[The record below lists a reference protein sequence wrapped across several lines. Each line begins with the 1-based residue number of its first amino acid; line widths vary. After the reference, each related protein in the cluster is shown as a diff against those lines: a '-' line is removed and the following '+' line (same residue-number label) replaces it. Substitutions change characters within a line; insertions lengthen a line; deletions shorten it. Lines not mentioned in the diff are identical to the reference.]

1 MKTTSRIGVA
11 VAALA
16 LAILFVAPMW
26 RVDLKAP
33 QYPEGLGLRIWI
45 NQIQGAT
52 PNGLNSI
59 NGLNHYIGM
68 KAIEPGQIP
77 ELRFMPYIVVGL
89 ILAGL
94 VVAALGRRRL
104 LYGYVGVFL
113 AIAVA
118 GLYDFWRWEYDYGHN
133 LDPTAAIRIPG
144 MSYQPPLVGGKQ
156 LLNFHATSWPDLGGW
171 AAIAAVTVIVV
182 IAITEWRAGR
192 AEARS
197 TEASFPA
204 RGVAGGRLA

>member
-1 MKTTSRIGVA
+1 MKTTSRWAVA

-16 LAILFVAPMW
+16 LSILFVAPMW

-33 QYPEGLGLRIWI
+33 QYPEGLGLRIWV
-45 NQIQGAT
+45 NQIRGAT

-77 ELRFMPYIVVGL
+77 ELQFMPYIVIGL

-94 VVAALGRRRL
+94 AVAIAGRRRL
-104 LYGYVGVFL
+104 LYAYVGILL
-113 AIAVA
+113 AVAIA
-118 GLYDFWRWEYDYGHN
+118 GLYDFWRWEYDYGHD

-144 MSYQPPLVGGKQ
+144 MSYQPPLIGGKQ
-156 LLNFHATSWPDLGGW
+156 LLNFHATSWPDVAGW
-171 AAIAAVTVIVV
+171 TAIAAVAAIMVV
-182 IAITEWRAGR
+182 LVREWRTG
-192 AEARS
+192 
-197 TEASFPA
+197 TPA
-204 RGVAGGRLA
+204 

>member
-1 MKTTSRIGVA
+1 MTKTSRIAVA

-16 LAILFVAPMW
+16 LTILFVAPMW

-68 KAIEPGQIP
+68 KPIEPGQIP
-77 ELRFMPYIVVGL
+77 EQRFMPYIVIGL
-89 ILAGL
+89 IVAGL
-94 VVAALGRRRL
+94 VVAAVGRRRL
-104 LYGYVGVFL
+104 LYAYVGVFL
-113 AIAVA
+113 AVAIA
-118 GLYDFWRWEYDYGHN
+118 GLYDFWRWEYDYGHD

-144 MSYQPPLVGGKQ
+144 MSYQPPLIGGKQ
-156 LLNFHATSWPDLGGW
+156 LLNFHASSWPDSAGW
-171 AAIAAVTVIVV
+171 TAIVAVGVIVLV
-182 IAITEWRAGR
+182 ALREWRAAR
-192 AEARS
+192 AA
-197 TEASFPA
+197 
-204 RGVAGGRLA
+204 